1 VTEQVE
7 PPATPE
13 PAATPE
19 PPATPEPSAAPA
31 ASEPAK
37 SEAPRKRSAFGS
49 IVLTVAALV
58 VVAAAAFGV
67 WNYLSNRVINAKVGD
82 CVTATTKTDASDAKL
97 VPCDKPEAK
106 HKVIGIVK
114 DVKESDFDANQQEIC
129 SNYPTW
135 QNVIWVGRKGG
146 SGEAWCLEPLPAK

>member
-7 PPATPE
+7 PPA
-13 PAATPE
+13 APE
-19 PPATPEPSAAPA
+19 PPAVEQPAVEPAGNQ
-31 ASEPAK
+31 PAK

-58 VVAAAAFGV
+58 VIAAAAFGV
-67 WNYLSNRVINAKVGD
+67 WKYLSNRVVNAKVGD
-82 CVTATTKTDASDAKL
+82 CVTQTTKADASDAKL
-97 VPCDKPEAK
+97 VGCDKPEAK

-114 DVKESDFDANQQEIC
+114 DVKESDFDAKQQEIC
-129 SNYPTW
+129 EAYPTW

-146 SGEAWCLEPLPAK
+146 SGDAWCLEPLAAK